1 MLHDKGIMPS
11 KSGFSKFK
19 NSVSPI
25 ELFRKQGISMIISLL
40 TVNLLL
46 EEEPS

>member
-1 MLHDKGIMPS
+1 MLQDKGIMPS
-11 KSGFSKFK
+11 KSGFSKVK
-19 NSVSPI
+19 NRASPI